1 MGRNTQTTSEAIAGL
16 RAQYENLKAQIQELG
31 FVMQG
36 SVVKRT
42 TKCNTPTCQCQRG
55 KEYEHGPYYQWT
67 TKVKGKTVTR
77 RLSPE
82 EAKGRRQYI
91 ANGRQL
97 KKLLARMYKLSEKV
111 VIRTNS

>member
-1 MGRNTQTTSEAIAGL
+1 MGSKAQKSTDVVAGL
-16 RAQYENLKAQIQELG
+16 REQFESLKAQIRELG

-42 TKCNTPTCQCQRG
+42 MRCSTPTCQCHKG

-67 TKVKGKTVTR
+67 TKVKGKTVSRT
-77 RLSPE
+77 LTPE
-82 EAKGRRQYI
+82 EAAERKQYI

-97 KKLLARMYKLSEKV
+97 KKLLARMYKLSEKMAT
-111 VIRTNS
+111 RARS